1 MEIGIVML
9 VMGVGSSTAA
19 VMHYRN
25 ARRGEPVYYPLSY
38 DLLGALGF
46 LAFGAGTLFRIELFT
61 GTGRLWLLALIPVA
75 IDKWRRTLVVR
86 AHVRARRKQECMQD
100 GKPWKG

>member
-9 VMGVGSSTAA
+9 VMGIGSSAAA

-25 ARRGEPVYYPLSY
+25 ARRGEPVYYSLFY

-46 LAFGAGTLFRIELFT
+46 LAFGAGTLFRIEFFT
-61 GTGRLWLLALIPVA
+61 GTGRLWLLALIPIAVE
-75 IDKWRRTLVVR
+75 KWRRTLVGR
-86 AHVRARRKQECMQD
+86 AHERARRKHESMQ
-100 GKPWKG
+100 GGAQ